1 MAKLFEI
8 KRMGDYFSRDKH
20 IAYVTI
26 PEEYTIAKKSEYTRY
41 IHFDLTEE
49 GEEYL
54 KEKLGEDYFTYARM
68 IDEAEEK
75 KVIEYMQKQFVIYR
89 KFLREYK
96 EIKQNTDINIDI
108 DI

>member
-1 MAKLFEI
+1 MVKLFEI
-8 KRMGDYFSRDKH
+8 VSMGDYCSRDKH

-26 PEEYTIAKKSEYTRY
+26 PEEYTIAKKSEYTRF

-54 KEKLGEDYFTYARM
+54 KEKLGKDYFTYGRM
-68 IDEAEEK
+68 IQEAEEK
-75 KVIEYMQKQFVIYR
+75 EVIEYMQEQFVIYR

-96 EIKQNTDINIDI
+96 EIKQNTDLNIDI

>member
-8 KRMGDYFSRDKH
+8 VSLGDYCSRDKH
-20 IAYVTI
+20 AAYVTI
-26 PEEYTIAKKSEYTRY
+26 PEEYTIAKKSEYTSF

-54 KEKLGEDYFTYARM
+54 KEKLGKDYFTYGRQ
-68 IDEAEEK
+68 IYEAEEK
-75 KVIEYMQKQFVIYR
+75 KVIKYMQEQFVICR

-96 EIKQNTDINIDI
+96 EIKRNTDINIWED
-108 DI
+108 